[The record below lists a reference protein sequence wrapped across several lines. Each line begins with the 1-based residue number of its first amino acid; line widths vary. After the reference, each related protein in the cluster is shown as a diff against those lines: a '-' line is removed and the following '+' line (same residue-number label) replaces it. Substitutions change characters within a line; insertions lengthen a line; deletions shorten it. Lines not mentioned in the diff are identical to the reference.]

1 MKKID
6 RYILGRLLMT
16 TLFVLLVLIF
26 IYIVIDFSENSDD
39 FTDRGA
45 TLAIIWSQYY
55 LNYIPEMIR
64 LVTPVAAFVACLLVT
79 GQMADRLEIVAL
91 KAAGI
96 SLYRLLLP
104 YLIFGALTAGI
115 LSYLDGYVVPVSNSE
130 RIAFEEKYL
139 KNKSD
144 KLDRNQIFRQESPN
158 SLVRINYYDS
168 EDKIAYK
175 VQFFHF
181 QADTIHQTDDVMRME
196 WVDSTQSW
204 KMFRWTHI
212 TLEPKGYVETYIPEK
227 DTTWNLRPE
236 DLARTTSDVYQLT
249 YPQVEA
255 YIENIK
261 RSGAGDIDLPKV
273 QYYGRLAYPF
283 SILVVM
289 IIGFAIASVRRAGG
303 KGVYVASGLAV
314 SFLYLAFMKIAEPFG
329 AKGVL
334 DPLWAALSPHLFF
347 AIVAAVLLFT
357 AKK

>member
-6 RYILGRLLMT
+6 RYLLGRLFMT
-16 TLFVLLVLIF
+16 TIFVLLVLIF

-45 TLAIIWSQYY
+45 TLAVIWWEYY
-55 LNYIPEMIR
+55 MNYIPEMIR
-64 LVTPVAAFVACLLVT
+64 LVTPVAAFISCLLVT

-104 YLIFGALTAGI
+104 YMIFGVVIAGV
-115 LSYLDGYVVPVSNSE
+115 LSYLDGFVVPISNSE

-158 SLVRINYYDS
+158 TLVRINYYDA
-168 EDKIAYK
+168 DDRIAYK
-175 VQFFHF
+175 AQFFHF
-181 QADTIHQTDDVMRME
+181 QADTLYQRDDAMRME

-204 KMFRWTHI
+204 HMYRWTRI
-212 TLEPKGYVETYIPEK
+212 DMKNSGYLETYIP
-227 DTTWNLRPE
+227 DSVVTWNLRPS

-249 YPQVEA
+249 YPQVVA
-255 YIENIK
+255 YLKNIE
-261 RSGAGDIDLPKV
+261 RSGAGNIELPQV
-273 QYYGRLAYPF
+273 QYYGRLSYPF

-289 IIGFAIASVRRAGG
+289 IIGFALASVRRAGG
-303 KGVYVASGLAV
+303 KGVYIASGLAV

-334 DPLWAALSPHLFF
+334 DPFWAALSPHLFF
-347 AIVAAVLLFT
+347 ALVAAVLLYT